1 MPAADRLVAGL
12 DAALG
17 QELLDV
23 AVAEREAEVEPGRVP
38 NDLGRE
44 LVVG

>member
-1 MPAADRLVAGL
+1 MATRAAGVDELGREGLHPPKDRHVVDL

-23 AVAEREAEVEPGRVP
+23 AVRGP
-38 NDLGRE
+38 
-44 LVVG
+44 